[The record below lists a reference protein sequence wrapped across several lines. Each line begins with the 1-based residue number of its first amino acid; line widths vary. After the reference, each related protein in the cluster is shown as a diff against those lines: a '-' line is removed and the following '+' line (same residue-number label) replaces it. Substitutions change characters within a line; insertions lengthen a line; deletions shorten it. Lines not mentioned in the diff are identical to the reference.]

1 MIFLLLCLFV
11 SLIFLQMQLEIAPFL
26 NKVSEMHNSY
36 LKGQS
41 ILMFQFSWKSLDG
54 FKYLRK
60 DQWVH
65 NYSIEI
71 RGASMINDACC
82 ITLQILCSKSISI
95 IYLMI

>member
-1 MIFLLLCLFV
+1 MFACFANFFPNAIRNCTFFN
-11 SLIFLQMQLEIAPFL
+11 

-41 ILMFQFSWKSLDG
+41 ILMFQFSQKSLDG

-71 RGASMINDACC
+71 KGASVINDAYC
-82 ITLQILCSKSISI
+82 ITLQILCSKIISI